1 MKNTSVL
8 LLIISIVIAGFLS
21 YAIFIN
27 LQNETPQDLE
37 KKTMIVASQDLKTNQ
52 KVTGEMIETKKVQ
65 KEFDLQN
72 YYLEKSEIV
81 GKFVYDDILKG
92 EGFHKSRLSDNKD
105 TILINSIPENHRAIT
120 IAINKYDGVSDLI
133 KPGNFIDIYLFLPE
147 KSGKEELLYPNI
159 AKLFLQNVKVLS
171 INQNVSRGY
180 ESPEEISKTY
190 PITLSIEK
198 DKIESLVL
206 AENIGF
212 LKLALRPIGE
222 TSTKQSYGKVWQ
234 ELLIDKNLEMRQL
247 LPEYKRNNDLLE
259 INDRLDLKTKETSK
273 KENDDT
279 KEYIKYKVKYKD
291 TLYSI
296 SKKFYGNGRKYNLI
310 KEANNIGNNNL
321 IITGEIL
328 KIPKKD

>member
-1 MKNTSVL
+1 MKNTSLV
-8 LLIISIVIAGFLS
+8 LLIISIIIAGFLS

-27 LQNETPQDLE
+27 LQNEPAQDLE
-37 KKTMIVASQDLKTNQ
+37 KKTMIVASQDLKVNQ
-52 KVTGEMIETKKVQ
+52 KVTEDMIEKKEVQ
-65 KEFDLQN
+65 KDFDLKS
-72 YYLEKSEIV
+72 YYLEKSEVI

-105 TILINSIPENHRAIT
+105 TILINSIEKNHRAIT

-147 KSGKEELLYPNI
+147 KSGKEELLYPNV

-171 INQNVSRGY
+171 VNQSVSRGY
-180 ESPEEISKTY
+180 ESSEEIAKTY

-222 TSTKQSYGKVWQ
+222 TSKKQSYGKVWQ
-234 ELLIDKNLEMRQL
+234 ELLIDNNLEIREL
-247 LPEYKRNNDLLE
+247 LPEYNKNSDLLE
-259 INDRLDLKTKETSK
+259 INDRLESKPDEISK
-273 KENDDT
+273 KDEDSKGYT
-279 KEYIKYKVKYKD
+279 EYKVKYKD

-296 SKKFYGNGRKYNLI
+296 SRKFYDDGKKYHLI

-328 KIPKKD
+328 KIPKEK